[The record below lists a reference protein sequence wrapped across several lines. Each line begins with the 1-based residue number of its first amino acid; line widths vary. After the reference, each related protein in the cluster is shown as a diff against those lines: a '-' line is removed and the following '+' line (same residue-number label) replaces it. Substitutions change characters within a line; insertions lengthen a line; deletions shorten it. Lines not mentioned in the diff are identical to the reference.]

1 MTTPNLA
8 LPELAASQ
16 AQKHVTVNEA
26 LNALDALVQLAVLDR
41 DLAAPPPAPAEG
53 QRWLVAAGATGAWA
67 GHDNEIAAWQDG
79 AWTFFSPNVGWLAYV
94 VDEGALLAF
103 TGSGWV
109 DAIAALMSLNNMT
122 LLGIGT
128 TADATNPFSAKL
140 NNALWTAKAA
150 AEGGTGDLRY
160 KMSKESAADTLSIL
174 LQTAFSGRAE
184 LGLTGDDD
192 FHLKVSGDGAAWTE
206 ALAVDRTSGGIRFLA
221 HSTDVASAT
230 TCDIGAAPSLK
241 VRITGSA
248 TISSF
253 GAAAHAVKLVR
264 FAGALTLT
272 HNAAS
277 LILPAGGGNIVTAAD
292 DTCIAVSDSAG
303 NWRVLAYTRASGV
316 PLAMPASTADNQV
329 LRSDGAGGAVQGSA
343 LTLGDGGEL
352 SGVGGARKGVSAI
365 ADDGVLAIAL
375 PAGALSAIVEFCPGT
390 LPGATTP
397 VFTVFAKVSASPSVA
412 LVQVNEGGAPLS
424 AATNINL
431 TTGALT
437 GTTGADGKIT
447 VSAHTD
453 GKVYVENRIGANRF
467 YAYRIGAYYS

>member
-8 LPELAASQ
+8 LPELVASQ

-26 LNALDALVQLAVLDR
+26 LNALDGLVQLAALDR
-41 DLAAPPPAPAEG
+41 DLAAPPALPAEG
-53 QRWLVAAGATGAWA
+53 QRWLVAAGASGDWA

-79 AWTFFSPNVGWLAYV
+79 AWAFHAPNVGWLAYV

-109 DAIAALMSLNNMT
+109 AALAALTSLNNMT
-122 LLGIGT
+122 LLGVDT
-128 TADATNPFSAKL
+128 TADAANPFSARL
-140 NNALWTAKAA
+140 NNALWTARAA
-150 AEGGTGDLRY
+150 ADGGDGDLRY

-174 LQTAFSGRAE
+174 LQTAYSGRAE

-192 FHLKVSGDGAAWTE
+192 FHLKVSSDGAAWTE
-206 ALAVDRTSGGIRFLA
+206 ALAVDRASGGIRFLA
-221 HSTDVASAT
+221 HSTDVASAA

-241 VRITGSA
+241 VRVTGST

-253 GAAAHAVKLVR
+253 GAVANAMKLVR
-264 FAGALTLT
+264 FVGVLTLT
-272 HNAAS
+272 HDTVS
-277 LILPAGGGNIVTAAD
+277 LVLPAGGANIVTAAD
-292 DTCIAVSDSAG
+292 DACIAVSDSAG

-316 PLAMPASTADNQV
+316 PLSMPAGTTDNQV
-329 LRSDGAGGAVQGSA
+329 LRSDGTGGAVQGSA

-352 SGVGGARKGVSAI
+352 SGVGGARKGASAI
-365 ADDGVLAIAL
+365 ADDGVLAVVL
-375 PAGALSAIVEFCPGT
+375 PAGALTAIVEFCPGT

-397 VFTVFAKVSASPSVA
+397 IFTVFAKVSATPSVA
-412 LVQVNEGGAPLS
+412 LVQINEGGAPLS
-424 AATNINL
+424 SATNINL